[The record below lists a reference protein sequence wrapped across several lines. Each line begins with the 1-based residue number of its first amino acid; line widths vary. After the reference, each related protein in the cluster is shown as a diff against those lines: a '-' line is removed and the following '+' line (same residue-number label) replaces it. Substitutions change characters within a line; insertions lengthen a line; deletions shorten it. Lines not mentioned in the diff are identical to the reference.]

1 MARASA
7 EWKASGLSRD
17 AFAKGKAFSER
28 SLGWWCWKL
37 KSEGEKVDVAAK
49 RRARRPKKQVM
60 FVELRDEP
68 VESQPLMV
76 RVGGVEVVVPDAFE
90 TTTLERLVALL
101 EARR

>member
-1 MARASA
+1 MR
-7 EWKASGLSRD
+7 EWKASGLSRT

-49 RRARRPKKQVM
+49 RRAGKSKKRVK
-60 FVELRDEP
+60 FIELREAP
-68 VESQPLMV
+68 LESQALTV
-76 RVGGVEVVVPDAFE
+76 RIGGAEIIVPTGFE
-90 TTTLERLVALL
+90 ALTLERVLELL